1 VLRYVM
7 FIGSREGVLL
17 LLLLMRLQRQA
28 GGQQRCYWVKAI
40 AVRMLQGGG

>member
-7 FIGSREGVLL
+7 FIGSREGVLTVLLL

-28 GGQQRCYWVKAI
+28 GG
-40 AVRMLQGGG
+40 